1 PAMGDPGRLIATGGA
16 TSIEGSAGGGIT
28 PWAVITGYSEQGE
41 WGATAFAT
49 HVNLPDYNLDVAGA
63 GGGLWQPLGVVLCA
77 SAFRYQQPAAQTQP
91 AGR

>member
-1 PAMGDPGRLIATGGA
+1 MSYKTSLLLGYLLAGVAGVAPALALGDNGRLIATGGA

-49 HVNLPDYNLDVAGA
+49 HINLPDYNLDVAGLA
-63 GGGLWQPLGVVLCA
+63 VAYGNRVE
-77 SAFRYQQPAAQTQP
+77 
-91 AGR
+91 